1 MNEFQKPEITS
12 RNYKFVGTRP
22 IRPDGVSKV
31 TGTARYGADYAPPG
45 VTWGKILR
53 SPHPHA
59 KIVSID
65 TSKARELAG
74 VHAVVTGTDFPD
86 LPYAFVGP
94 ERLQRNPWFD
104 LRNVMAK
111 EKVYYQGQP
120 VAAVSAKDRV
130 TALAAL
136 DLIEVVYEELPFV
149 MTIEAA
155 IAPDAPIVHEGMTTR
170 NLEPASDAPSNIT
183 RVWEDTIGDLDAG
196 FAKAD
201 VIVEGTYRND
211 AVHQGYIEPHA
222 CVAEYNSQGE
232 AHLWTSSQ
240 GHFQMRDMTAAFMG
254 MSPGEIR
261 ATPAEIGGGFGG
273 KTKVYLEPVA
283 MMLSKHSGRPVKMVM
298 TREEVFRAT
307 GPGSDTVSKIKMGAT
322 KDGRIV
328 AADFETWYAAGAFPG
343 APFINGCLC
352 AFACYDIEN
361 QRAKGHDV
369 ITNRAMTAAYRA
381 PGAPQSNFAVE
392 STIDILARK
401 LGLDPVDMR
410 LTNAIKKGDRLNA
423 GRKMTHDG
431 FSELLETLKAHP
443 AYARP
448 LGPNQGRGFAA
459 GFWHNAGG
467 DSGATAFVN
476 SDGSVTVATGSPDI
490 GGSRASM
497 ALMAAERF
505 GIPYE
510 NVQSRINDTTA
521 VPYCFV
527 TGGSRVTF
535 ATGKAVIEA
544 SDKVIDQLK
553 ARAAQIWDVDVEGVE
568 WADGEARPSSSNV
581 GDFKPLTIKEL
592 AQQASATGGHFGA
605 SHAQNMTGHAPG
617 VSAMFIDVEVD
628 PETGHT
634 TILNAVAAQDAG
646 IAIHPS
652 YVEGQIQGAVAQ
664 GIGWALN
671 EGYVYDDDG
680 TLQNAGWLD
689 YRMPVASDLPM
700 IEAVIVEVPNPDH
713 PFGVK
718 GVAEAGMV
726 GGMAAVAN
734 AITMATG
741 RRMTHLPMSPPRL
754 LDAIDNRA
762 GSEE

>member
-1 MNEFQKPEITS
+1 MNKIDNEKDAG
-12 RNYKFVGTRP
+12 RGYKYVGTRP
-22 IRPDGVSKV
+22 VRPDGVSKV
-31 TGTARYGADYAPPG
+31 TGAARYGADYAPPG
-45 VTWGKILR
+45 LIWGKILR

-59 KIVSID
+59 KIVTID
-65 TSKARELAG
+65 VSQAKALPG
-74 VHAVVTGTDFPD
+74 VYAVITGADFPD
-86 LPYAFVGP
+86 LPFGYVGP

-120 VAAVSAKDRV
+120 VAAVGAKDRA
-130 TALAAL
+130 TAMAAL
-136 DLIEVVYEELPFV
+136 DLITVEYEELPFV

-155 IAPDAPIVHEGMTTR
+155 IAPDAPIVHDGMTTR
-170 NLEPASDAPSNIT
+170 NAPEGSDAPSNIT

-196 FAKAD
+196 FAAAD
-201 VIVEGTYRND
+201 LIVEGTYRND

-222 CVAEYNSQGE
+222 CVAEYAVQGE

-240 GHFQMRDMTAAFMG
+240 GHFQMRDLTAAFTG

-261 ATPAEIGGGFGG
+261 VTPAEIGGGFGG

-283 MMLSKHSGRPVKMVM
+283 MMLSKHSARPVKMVM

-307 GPGSDTVSKIKMGAT
+307 GPGSDTVSKIRMGAT

-352 AFACYDIEN
+352 AFACYDIAN
-361 QRAKGHDV
+361 QRTKGHDV

-381 PGAPQSNFAVE
+381 PGAPQSNFGIE

-401 LGLDPVDMR
+401 LGIDPIEMR
-410 LTNAIKKGDRLNA
+410 LKNAIKKGDRLND
-423 GRKMTHDG
+423 GRTMTHDG

-497 ALMAAERF
+497 ALMAAETF
-505 GIPYE
+505 GVPYE
-510 NVQSRINDTTA
+510 TVQSRINDTSA

-535 ATGKAVIEA
+535 ATGKAVISA
-544 SDKVIDQLK
+544 SEKVIDQLK
-553 ARAAQIWDVDVEGVE
+553 ARAAQIWEVDADGVD
-568 WADGEARPSSSNV
+568 WIDGEARPSSSNV
-581 GDFKPLTIKEL
+581 GDFKPLGIKEL
-592 AQQASATGGHFGA
+592 AQRASATGGHFGA
-605 SHAQNMTGHAPG
+605 SHAENMTGHAPG
-617 VSAMFIDVEVD
+617 VSAMFVDVEVD

-671 EGYVYDDDG
+671 EGYVYNEDG
-680 TLQNAGWLD
+680 SLENAGWLD

-700 IEAVIVEVPNPDH
+700 IEPVIVEVPNPDH
-713 PFGVK
+713 PYGVK

-726 GGMAAVAN
+726 GSMAAVAN
-734 AITMATG
+734 AIARASD

-754 LDAIDNRA
+754 LSAICDRP
-762 GSEE
+762 GPEV